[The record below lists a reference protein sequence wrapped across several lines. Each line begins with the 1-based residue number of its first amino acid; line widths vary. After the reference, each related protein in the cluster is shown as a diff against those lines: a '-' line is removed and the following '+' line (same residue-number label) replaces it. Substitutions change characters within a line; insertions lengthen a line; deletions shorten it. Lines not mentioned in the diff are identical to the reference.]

1 MTALQYPPYKLLD
14 VGGILENLSDLEAVC
29 LMGVDVLPLRLIGVL
44 QGIRS
49 SEEQITEDDP
59 RIFRREGCWELLA
72 KGKGLAE

>member
-1 MTALQYPPYKLLD
+1 
-14 VGGILENLSDLEAVC
+14 
-29 LMGVDVLPLRLIGVL
+29 MGVDVLPLRLIGVL

-49 SEEQITEDDP
+49 SEEQMTEDDP